1 MECHEQ
7 AASKCTARPELSNSR
22 VLRET
27 RLQPRQILPINSLEH
42 TGQLV
47 RRYLECIDA
56 IILSPYAEM
65 SVDSIALPHELV
77 ELFVGEGMTSHG
89 LVELAEL
96 GFIELVLVS
105 MATKRLYE
113 AVRQSPEELVIA
125 PVLEVEVLV
134 PANL

>member
-1 MECHEQ
+1 MERHEQ
-7 AASKCTARPELSNSR
+7 SASKWTARSELGDSC

-27 RLQPRQILPINSLEH
+27 RLQPRQILPINSLEY

-56 IILSPYAEM
+56 ITLSPYAEM
-65 SVDSIALPHELV
+65 SVDSIALPHKLV

-96 GFIELVLVS
+96 GFIELVFVS

-113 AVRQSPEELVIA
+113 VVRQNPEELVIA
-125 PVLEVEVLV
+125 LVLEVEELAL
-134 PANL
+134 ANL